1 MALIAAHLNAEI
13 VLVVAVQRLDNF
25 KLRLP
30 FYFLGFRLFIY
41 LFIYLVKGYSPVIRT
56 GSPQGCGAMSVPVF
70 ITKVAQDV
78 KLI

>member
-25 KLRLP
+25 KLHLP

-41 LFIYLVKGYSPVIRT
+41 LFIY
-56 GSPQGCGAMSVPVF
+56 
-70 ITKVAQDV
+70 
-78 KLI
+78 